1 MQKSIEHNYN
11 VDVVRI
17 LAMFLVCVNHV
28 AGGYR
33 GMANAPTIVDRAAAV
48 SFWSLAFVCVNL
60 FMLITGYLG
69 ITRTWKTKSL
79 LKLWGQVAFYCVGGL
94 LLNALLTGNFSFSNA
109 ISIIF
114 LIPFANGYWY
124 FTAYTGAF
132 FLFPYINKGFLAL
145 SHQEQKKLLL
155 TLFIV
160 ICLFGFYNKSIWGG
174 YNAVWLLVMYLAGA
188 YIKLH
193 PIVIKSRYL
202 ISLYVV
208 SSLIGGILFSAD
220 SYMRHTYS
228 ISLPLPGLDYT
239 SPFTVCASLA
249 CLLLCLRV
257 KITSPWLRKVLVL
270 IAPLTFAVYLIHTH
284 PFLFGYFG
292 LFARWVGGYSHYVWW
307 HIPVVALL
315 IFVFCLAVEYLRT
328 RLFMGIS
335 SLIVRCKRKV

>member
-1 MQKSIEHNYN
+1 MQKLIEHDYN
-11 VDVVRI
+11 IDVARI
-17 LAMFLVCVNHV
+17 LAMFLVCVTHV
-28 AGGYR
+28 AGGCR

-69 ITRTWKTKSL
+69 IARTWKIKSL
-79 LKLWGQVAFYCVGGL
+79 LKLWGQVSFYCVGGL
-94 LLNALLTGNFSFSNA
+94 LLAVLLTGDLSFSSSF
-109 ISIIF
+109 SIIF
-114 LIPFANGYWY
+114 PIPFANGYWY
-124 FTAYTGAF
+124 VTAYAGAF

-155 TLFIV
+155 TLFTV

-174 YNAVWLLVMYLAGA
+174 YNAIWLIVMYLAGA

-193 PIVIKSRYL
+193 PIDVKSRYL
-202 ISLYVV
+202 IGLYVI

-220 SYMRHTYS
+220 SYMRHTYNV
-228 ISLPLPGLDYT
+228 SLPLPGLDYT

-249 CLLLCLRV
+249 CFLLCLRV
-257 KITSPWLRKVLVL
+257 KIASPVLRKVLVL
-270 IAPLTFAVYLIHTH
+270 IAPLTFAVYLIHMH

-292 LFARWVGGYSHYVWW
+292 RFARWVGGYSHYVWW

-315 IFVFCLAVEYLRT
+315 IFIFCLAVEYLRT

-335 SLIVRCKRKV
+335 SFIVRCKRTV